1 MISPKPLFSKQSSGL
16 TLVEILVILSILA
29 ILAGISGTALMKYLP
44 RADLKYAARTIASL
58 CQHARMEA
66 IKRNAPVALVFSD
79 TDQSCT
85 LYIDSGDGDWSTLAD
100 NVAARHFALSEIKRG
115 GISFGTGSA
124 IKKPNNNSENISSFF
139 PQNERFVFNARG
151 GGTVGTV
158 YVQNNINHSMAI
170 RVQTVSG
177 SLRTWSWDG
186 NSWK

>member
-115 GISFGTGSA
+115 GVSF
-124 IKKPNNNSENISSFF
+124 SSL
-139 PQNERFVFNARG
+139 PANKNFVFNTRG
-151 GGTVGTV
+151 RLNPPSRTIELSAGSLGMKITVL
-158 YVQNNINHSMAI
+158 N
-170 RVQTVSG
+170 SG
-177 SLRTWSWDG
+177 SVRTEWL
-186 NSWK
+186 